1 MLRVRW
7 RRSEKSISI
16 AGQYSGKCQIL
27 HMFLSVAQGKVR
39 TLCTLFWRETMAWKR
54 RRHLCLR
61 SSFLRS
67 AEPAAGMVVE
77 SMGQEVRHDSEPM
90 DDLLLCPKL
99 PPEKNFLWEELPPV
113 QEVSHCAEVL
123 PFAHCA
129 EDLPF
134 ARGAEDL
141 PFAHCADGRVF
152 DGHSLP
158 FSLA

>member
-7 RRSEKSISI
+7 RRNEKSISV
-16 AGQYSGKCQIL
+16 AGQYADKCQIL

-39 TLCTLFWRETMAWKR
+39 TLCTLFWLETMAWKR

-90 DDLLLCPKL
+90 DDLLLCPRL
-99 PPEKNFLWEELPPV
+99 PSGRTFLWEDLRPV
-113 QEVSHCAEVL
+113 QEVSAKISLLSHTVQNTFRSHTVQKFFFL
-123 PFAHCA
+123 AHCA
-129 EDLPF
+129 VLF
-134 ARGAEDL
+134 LAN
-141 PFAHCADGRVF
+141 CA
-152 DGHSLP
+152 
-158 FSLA
+158 